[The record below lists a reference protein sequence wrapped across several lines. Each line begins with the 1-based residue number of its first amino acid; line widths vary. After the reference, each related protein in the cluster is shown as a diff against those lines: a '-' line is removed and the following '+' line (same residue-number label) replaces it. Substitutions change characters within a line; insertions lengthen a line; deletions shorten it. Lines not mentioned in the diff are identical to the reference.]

1 MGCCRS
7 SCEGT
12 GMTNVFAMGHVG
24 ACWILFMWSA
34 AVQLVVLC
42 GVQRTQAG
50 VIPVHIYGTGSSSN
64 GSKEE
69 AGREGLS
76 LYTPPPLV
84 LDYHDGPLMT
94 SSTGI
99 PVYLLWYGVFSKSEK
114 QTVADFVRSISPM
127 NEQQLGL
134 TPSVSMWWK
143 TLTSYKDNRGM
154 QVTSVVS
161 IAGQHTDR
169 SGSLGRNLNLL
180 DVETLV
186 ENSVA
191 NAYFPADAAAVY
203 VVVTAY
209 NVNVQGFCLSSC
221 GLHSFLQPNAKTKGK
236 QLVYAWV
243 GNPGTQCPGYC
254 AWPFAVDPSIGPQDF
269 KPLIA
274 PNGVGADG
282 MVINLATLLAGTAT
296 NPFNT
301 GYYQG
306 VATLPNEAAT
316 ACLGSFG
323 TGSYPGQPGQLLT
336 NTLTKASFNAY
347 GIRHRQFLLPA
358 LWDPTTQTCKTLT

>member
-1 MGCCRS
+1 MGCKS

-42 GVQRTQAG
+42 GVQQTQAG
-50 VIPVHIYGTGSSSN
+50 VIPVHIYGSGSSSN
-64 GSKEE
+64 GSEEE

-127 NEQQLGL
+127 NEQQQQLGL

-191 NAYFPADAAAVY
+191 NEYFPADAAAVY

-221 GLHSFLQPNAKTKGK
+221 GLHSFLQPSAKTKGK
-236 QLVYAWV
+236 QLVYVWV

-274 PNGVGADG
+274 PNGGG
-282 MVINLATLLAGTAT
+282 CGWNGHQSCYSSCRNCYQSIQHWILSRCCHLAQWSSHCLSWKLWNWILPRPTWAASHQHA
-296 NPFNT
+296 
-301 GYYQG
+301 YQSQ
-306 VATLPNEAAT
+306 LQ
-316 ACLGSFG
+316 CLWNSP
-323 TGSYPGQPGQLLT
+323 SPVSV
-336 NTLTKASFNAY
+336 ASFVGSNY
-347 GIRHRQFLLPA
+347 SDL
-358 LWDPTTQTCKTLT
+358 